1 MSFQIAKQK
10 FEITLPKNLRKI
22 AEKYPE
28 LIAQYSRNASG
39 DFEETNFHDMY
50 QIALDF
56 GGGLLSFGA
65 TRGERIGLISDN
77 RKEWEQADMGLLAI
91 GCVDTPR
98 GCDATEGELSYI
110 LSFAECEI
118 VIGENNS
125 QLKKFLNIHDKIPL
139 VKKVILFDKADEAE
153 VKRAK
158 DFGIEVFQYADV
170 VAQGHE
176 WRKMHP
182 DVVEQELE
190 KGQWDDL
197 ATIIFTSGTTGTPKG
212 VMLTH
217 GNFISQLDDINER
230 IFLNPGERALVVLPV
245 WHVFERACEYV
256 ILTQGAG
263 MIYSKPIGSI
273 MLGDFVK
280 MNPHLMPA
288 VPRVWEAVYDGIW
301 KKMRKTGG
309 ITCALFKFFVGE
321 SMLWCAIDRKLRR
334 KAARF
339 GNDWLGLWWPVLV
352 LPWLLLYP
360 PKMLGNLLVFRK
372 LKKMLGKNFR
382 AGIAGGGAYP
392 EAVDKFFWA
401 CGIKIVEGYGLTE
414 TSPVVCVRPIV
425 DPIIRTV
432 GTPIRGLEARVVDD
446 DGNDLGRCHKGNLQ
460 LRGPTVMK
468 GYYKRDDLTAKV
480 IDKDGWFDTGDLA
493 ILTVDNE
500 IQLRGRKKDT
510 IVLMGGE
517 NIEPVPIEQML
528 ETSRYI
534 VHAVVIGTNEK
545 GVDQRNLVA
554 LIMPSQEDVEGWAK
568 ENNVTEDSYEKLLQ
582 RDEFKKLISD
592 EINSLVCPKNGFKAF
607 EKIARFDTFTKDFEV
622 GVELSAKQEMMRHKV
637 LEIYKDKI
645 AKLYKNAN

>member
-158 DFGIEVFQYADV
+158 DLGIEVFQYADV

-176 WRKMHP
+176 WRKLHP

-217 GNFISQLDDINER
+217 GNF
-230 IFLNPGERALVVLPV
+230 
-245 WHVFERACEYV
+245 
-256 ILTQGAG
+256 
-263 MIYSKPIGSI
+263 
-273 MLGDFVK
+273 
-280 MNPHLMPA
+280 
-288 VPRVWEAVYDGIW
+288 
-301 KKMRKTGG
+301 
-309 ITCALFKFFVGE
+309 
-321 SMLWCAIDRKLRR
+321 
-334 KAARF
+334 
-339 GNDWLGLWWPVLV
+339 
-352 LPWLLLYP
+352 
-360 PKMLGNLLVFRK
+360 
-372 LKKMLGKNFR
+372 
-382 AGIAGGGAYP
+382 
-392 EAVDKFFWA
+392 
-401 CGIKIVEGYGLTE
+401 
-414 TSPVVCVRPIV
+414 
-425 DPIIRTV
+425 
-432 GTPIRGLEARVVDD
+432 
-446 DGNDLGRCHKGNLQ
+446 
-460 LRGPTVMK
+460 
-468 GYYKRDDLTAKV
+468 
-480 IDKDGWFDTGDLA
+480 
-493 ILTVDNE
+493 
-500 IQLRGRKKDT
+500 
-510 IVLMGGE
+510 
-517 NIEPVPIEQML
+517 
-528 ETSRYI
+528 
-534 VHAVVIGTNEK
+534 
-545 GVDQRNLVA
+545 
-554 LIMPSQEDVEGWAK
+554 
-568 ENNVTEDSYEKLLQ
+568 
-582 RDEFKKLISD
+582 
-592 EINSLVCPKNGFKAF
+592 
-607 EKIARFDTFTKDFEV
+607 
-622 GVELSAKQEMMRHKV
+622 
-637 LEIYKDKI
+637 
-645 AKLYKNAN
+645 

>member
-1 MSFQIAKQK
+1 
-10 FEITLPKNLRKI
+10 
-22 AEKYPE
+22 
-28 LIAQYSRNASG
+28 
-39 DFEETNFHDMY
+39 
-50 QIALDF
+50 
-56 GGGLLSFGA
+56 
-65 TRGERIGLISDN
+65 
-77 RKEWEQADMGLLAI
+77 DMGLLAI

-158 DFGIEVFQYADV
+158 DLGIDVFQYADV

-176 WRKMHP
+176 WRKLHP

-309 ITCALFKFFVGE
+309 ITCALFKFFVAE

-534 VHAVVIGTNEK
+534 VHAVVVGTNEK

-592 EINSLVCPKNGFKAF
+592 EINNLVCPKNGFKAF